1 MQHQP
6 IRIAIADDEALFRKG
21 LGMLLEDYEGFSIV
35 LEAENGKDL
44 IDQLKQVEQLPTI
57 LLLDMKMPVL
67 NGVETAKRMREEF
80 PEIPIIIL
88 STHFSK
94 AFILN
99 MIEMGAASYL
109 PKNTDPEEVVETIR
123 SVLSKGFY
131 YTNEVMK
138 IIRDDFMNKHQVK
151 QKPSFSAEIT
161 AREKE
166 VLQLICEEF
175 TTAEIANKL
184 YISPRTVEGHRNNLL
199 SKLGCRNT
207 AGLVVNAMRLGLV
220 KLEDRNPWEV

>member
-1 MQHQP
+1 MPTQP
-6 IRIAIADDEALFRKG
+6 IQIAIADDEALFRKG
-21 LGMLLEDYEGFSIV
+21 LGLLLDDYEDLSIA
-35 LEAENGKDL
+35 LEAENGQDL
-44 IDQLKQVEQLPTI
+44 LNQLYAASVLPHV

-67 NGVETAKRMREEF
+67 NGVETAKLMREHF
-80 PEIPIIIL
+80 PEVPIIIL

-109 PKNTDPEEVVETIR
+109 PKNTDPDEVVETIR

-131 YTNEVMK
+131 YTNEVMQ
-138 IIRDDFMNKHQVK
+138 IIREDFMNKNQPKVK
-151 QKPSFSAEIT
+151 MAATAEVT
-161 AREKE
+161 SRERE

-175 TTAEIANKL
+175 TTSEIADKL

-207 AGLVVNAMRLGLV
+207 AGLVVNAINYGLV
-220 KLEDRNPWEV
+220 KLEGENYWE

>member
-35 LEAENGKDL
+35 LEAENGRDL
-44 IDQLKQVEQLPTI
+44 IDQLQQVEDLPTV

-67 NGVETAKRMREEF
+67 NGIETAKLMREEF
-80 PEIPIIIL
+80 PAIPIIIL

-109 PKNTDPEEVVETIR
+109 PKNTDPDEVVETIR

-138 IIRDDFMNKHQVK
+138 IIREDFMHKHQVK
-151 QKPSFSAEIT
+151 QKPNFSADIT

-175 TTAEIANKL
+175 TTVEIANKL

-207 AGLVVNAMRLGLV
+207 AGLVVNAIRLGLV
-220 KLEDRNPWEV
+220 KLVDRNPWEV

>member
-1 MQHQP
+1 MEHQP

-35 LEAENGKDL
+35 LEAENGKEL
-44 IDQLKQVEQLPTI
+44 IDQLQQLEDLPSV

-67 NGVETAKRMREEF
+67 NGIETAKLMREEF

-109 PKNTDPEEVVETIR
+109 PKNTDPDEVVETIR

-138 IIRDDFMNKHQVK
+138 IIREDFMHKHQVK
-151 QKPSFSAEIT
+151 QKSSLSADIT

-166 VLQLICEEF
+166 ILQLICEEF

-184 YISPRTVEGHRNNLL
+184 YISPRTVEGHRNKLL

-220 KLEDRNPWEV
+220 KLTDRNPWEV

>member
-1 MQHQP
+1 MPTKSIQ
-6 IRIAIADDEALFRKG
+6 IAIADDEALFRKG
-21 LGMLLEDYEGFSIV
+21 LGLLLEDYEDLSIV
-35 LEAENGKDL
+35 MEAENGQDL
-44 IDQLKQVEQLPTI
+44 LNQLYATEEQPDV

-67 NGVETAKRMREEF
+67 NGVETAKLMREHF
-80 PEIPIIIL
+80 PDIPIVIL

-109 PKNTDPEEVVETIR
+109 PKNTDPDEVVETIR
-123 SVLSKGFY
+123 SVLTKGFY
-131 YTNEVMK
+131 YTNEVMQ
-138 IIRDDFMNKHQVK
+138 IIREDFMNKNQPKVRMA
-151 QKPSFSAEIT
+151 QSAEIT
-161 AREKE
+161 SRERE

-175 TTAEIANKL
+175 TTSEIADKL

-207 AGLVVNAMRLGLV
+207 AGLVVNAIHNGLV
-220 KLEDRNPWEV
+220 KLEGKNYWE